1 VEARLQDLEAELETE
16 RREAAARE
24 AHARADAASQ
34 ASAGERLRPVE
45 SARLEAS
52 TVSKT
57 QAGSQDL
64 GAAAAVM
71 DGQVLNVTGLLS
83 LDAHLRQ
90 AVLLKKVADALRYFC
105 KDVNIDCSKKGIRVM
120 SMDSSGV
127 LLVSLVL
134 RASAFSQFKCDR
146 PTSLGVNVEL
156 LSEILKGCSPQD
168 TLKIQWRA
176 DLDTVRFQ
184 CERGED
190 RIVEFDLKL
199 MQVESDRMGIPERD
213 YKVVAKLPSSEFQRI
228 CYDLQVF
235 GDTMQ
240 IKASAEGITFSVQGD
255 VGSG

>member
-1 VEARLQDLEAELETE
+1 
-16 RREAAARE
+16 
-24 AHARADAASQ
+24 
-34 ASAGERLRPVE
+34 
-45 SARLEAS
+45 
-52 TVSKT
+52 
-57 QAGSQDL
+57 
-64 GAAAAVM
+64 
-71 DGQVLNVTGLLS
+71 
-83 LDAHLRQ
+83 
-90 AVLLKKVADALRYFC
+90 
-105 KDVNIDCSKKGIRVM
+105 
-120 SMDSSGV
+120 
-127 LLVSLVL
+127 
-134 RASAFSQFKCDR
+134 
-146 PTSLGVNVEL
+146 LGVNVEL

-255 VGSG
+255 VGSGKVLLKPREAGNAAVAVALAVHEPVVSCFALRHLVNVSKAAPLCSSVELRLCPDAPLLVQYALESAAYGHMRFYLAPIFQGRGAEGPYDL